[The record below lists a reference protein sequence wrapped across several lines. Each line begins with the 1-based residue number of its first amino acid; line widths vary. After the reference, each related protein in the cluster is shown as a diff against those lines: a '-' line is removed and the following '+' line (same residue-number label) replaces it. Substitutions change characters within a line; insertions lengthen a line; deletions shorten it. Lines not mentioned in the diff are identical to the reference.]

1 MLRLIVK
8 LSDFQQG
15 SVSMSEASMST
26 SSSVGAQSQST
37 DYPQVSY
44 GADPVE
50 PSGWVGWVFFAGIM
64 LTLVGVFQ
72 VMAGL
77 VALFDKSY
85 YVVTADKLVVHA
97 SYTTWGWVH
106 IALGALAIFAG
117 VGVMSGRLWA
127 RIYAIALASI
137 SAVANLAFINASPVW
152 SVVMITVDV
161 LVIYALAV
169 HGREL
174 AADY

>member
-1 MLRLIVK
+1 
-8 LSDFQQG
+8 
-15 SVSMSEASMST
+15 MSEASMST
-26 SSSVGAQSQST
+26 PSSVGAPSQAT

-44 GADPVE
+44 GADPIE

-85 YVVTADKLVVHA
+85 YLVTTNHLVVHM
-97 SYTTWGWVH
+97 SYTAWGWVH

-117 VGVMSGRLWA
+117 AGVMSGRMWA
-127 RIYAIALASI
+127 RIYAILLASI
-137 SAVANLAFINASPVW
+137 SAVANLAFISAYPVW
-152 SVVMITVDV
+152 GVIMITVDV

-169 HGREL
+169 HGNEL
-174 AADY
+174 KSDY

>member
-1 MLRLIVK
+1 
-8 LSDFQQG
+8 
-15 SVSMSEASMST
+15 MSEASMST
-26 SSSVGAQSQST
+26 PSSVGAQSQSAG
-37 DYPQVSY
+37 YAQGSY

-85 YVVTADKLVVHA
+85 YLVTTDHLVVHM
-97 SYTTWGWVH
+97 SYTAWGWVH
-106 IALGALAIFAG
+106 LALGALAIAAG

-127 RIYAIALASI
+127 RIYAILLASI
-137 SAVANLAFINASPVW
+137 SAIANLAFISAYPVW
-152 SVVMITVDV
+152 GVIMIAVDV

-174 AADY
+174 SSDY